1 MSTFLLT
8 YDLQDE
14 RIVAEQV
21 FGPDERSRALSE
33 STKIQRQHWGSR
45 RLKILTL
52 FADRREDLLVTH
64 PNYFAR
70 ESSPSLS

>member
-21 FGPDERSRALSE
+21 FGPDERNRALSE
-33 STKIQRQHWGSR
+33 SMKIQRQHWGSP

-64 PNYFAR
+64 PNYFVR